1 MGAIAESLP
10 DLLPAAVDVF
20 FDTLVALLTD
30 LPTLIKVGAQFA
42 VGLVEGIFSA
52 IPRLLSGI
60 GDVFTALFTDNF
72 RIADAVAEQTADMR
86 AAFENIQDEIAQAN
100 EAFADQQESILASAE
115 VAEQY
120 AGIIDQLSGKDLNAG
135 EMAQLQAAVEGLNAL
150 YPDLN
155 LQIDEQGRLIGIAK
169 DEIHEYIQASTQMA
183 LTEAYLQKI
192 KDNTAAL
199 VDVQIAQREAVEEYD
214 AALAQKT
221 SWRPGRQSYCNCK
234 RTSKTD
240 VLLPSWPIRPLTS
253 RQFLLWKAILCS
265 WKTAPGHYRNMYH
278 STKPFLLHRPACLTF
293 WAKCQIVLKSRPAQW
308 IPPVARLE
316 ACKGKSTG

>member
-120 AGIIDQLSGKDLNAG
+120 AGIIDRLSGKDLNAE

-169 DEIHEYIQASTQMA
+169 DEIHEYI
-183 LTEAYLQKI
+183 
-192 KDNTAAL
+192 
-199 VDVQIAQREAVEEYD
+199 R
-214 AALAQKT
+214 
-221 SWRPGRQSYCNCK
+221 
-234 RTSKTD
+234 
-240 VLLPSWPIRPLTS
+240 LPRRWP
-253 RQFLLWKAILCS
+253 
-265 WKTAPGHYRNMYH
+265 
-278 STKPFLLHRPACLTF
+278 
-293 WAKCQIVLKSRPAQW
+293 
-308 IPPVARLE
+308 
-316 ACKGKSTG
+316 